1 VNRRDA
7 TPGGV
12 AEFQQGSRASE
23 RVTGRSLIGGP
34 SVATEQGSDRRAER
48 APPATEKA
56 PSSEKPPAAEKSSVS
71 DKAPVA
77 ELTVERVTHQDIP
90 AICTL
95 YKKVWEAEAGL
106 PADLVKA
113 WQPTP
118 LEFTSWMEG
127 VTYFAARRA
136 GHLVGVVGCELR
148 RGACRLVQLG
158 VDPDG
163 RRHGVGTGLVNAVLD
178 WARRSNAA
186 TVWAEPLA
194 RFQAAGHLFL
204 KLGFAE
210 SGILHRHEW
219 GEDVRFFERVV

>member
-1 VNRRDA
+1 VTVRASGTAGAVDF
-7 TPGGV
+7 
-12 AEFQQGSRASE
+12 EQGSRATE
-23 RVTGRSLIGGP
+23 RVTGCSLIGGP

-48 APPATEKA
+48 APPV
-56 PSSEKPPAAEKSSVS
+56 PPVPEKP
-71 DKAPVA
+71 PVA
-77 ELTVERVTHQDIP
+77 ELAVERVTHQDIP
-90 AICTL
+90 AICNL
-95 YKKVWEAEAGL
+95 YKKVWESEAGL

-148 RGACRLVQLG
+148 RGACRLVQLA
-158 VDPDG
+158 VEPEG
-163 RRHGVGTGLVNAVLD
+163 RRAAVGTGLVNAALD

-194 RFQAAGHLFL
+194 RFQAAGHLLL
-204 KLGFAE
+204 KLGFTE

-219 GEDVRFFERVV
+219 GEDVRFFERVL